1 MCCTLSTSLSH
12 CVDNHPISVSCPST
26 HGWEQPLSL
35 RDQWWLSSTNLPNA
49 TYSLEGEK
57 QSPKVLKGF
66 NTSQTGRKGKLQ
78 SLSIFNVLQE
88 VGITVQTYIFL
99 CISTWGQTIISS
111 SRYISF
117 WALQSGTNSPW
128 LLLAMLKCCFSSGNS
143 TVCSKCW
150 ETKQHFRIFKRDVKC
165 FKSHH
170 CLLIVGAVIQIHH
183 SSLKYCVKGMYVIP
197 TEYTNSSPKGTE

>member
-1 MCCTLSTSLSH
+1 M
-12 CVDNHPISVSCPST
+12 SCPST
-26 HGWEQPLSL
+26 HAWEQPLSW
-35 RDQWWLSSTNLPNA
+35 RNQWWLSSI
-49 TYSLEGEK
+49 TYPMPLSVRREK
-57 QSPKVLKGF
+57 AIPKGPKGF
-66 NTSQTGRKGKLQ
+66 STSQTGRKGKLQ
-78 SLSIFNVLQE
+78 SLSILNVLQE

-99 CISTWGQTIISS
+99 WISTWGQKIVSS

-117 WALQSGTNSPW
+117 WALQSGAHAVKFT
-128 LLLAMLKCCFSSGNS
+128 LATPRHAQVLFSSGNS

-150 ETKQHFRIFKRDVKC
+150 ETKQHFRILKRDVTC